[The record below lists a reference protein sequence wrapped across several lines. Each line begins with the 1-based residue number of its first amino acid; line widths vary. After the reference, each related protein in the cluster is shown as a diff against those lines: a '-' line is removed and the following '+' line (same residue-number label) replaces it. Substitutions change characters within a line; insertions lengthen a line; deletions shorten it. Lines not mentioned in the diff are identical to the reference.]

1 MTLCQRLSIAA
12 LLSVILSSPALAEI
26 EWLEKNYNYGAFKEA
41 EGPRMGMVRF
51 VNKGPE
57 AAFINRVRPS
67 CGCTETEFT
76 EGIIQPGDTAMV
88 SFIYNPKGRP
98 GSFEKTVKVYL
109 GKENE
114 MHVIRL
120 SGTVIGAPATLQF
133 SYPKE
138 VGPLRLEALSAKTG
152 ELKKGSARHLFINAY
167 NQSPDTITP
176 AWVCEERGLQV
187 ELTPKSIPP
196 GDIATFGFYVKTTD
210 EDRMGPVDYNVRI
223 TADKNHPEAGSCDV
237 TVSTVIVPDTQSMS
251 AEEVND
257 GPRAYLLPEF
267 VDFGE
272 NVAGGKIKFSFEIL
286 NDGNSQLD
294 VMRVYSTESGVE
306 ITDRPSRIKPGKKA
320 KVKGGLDIRKL
331 PAGAFRIPVEVM
343 TNDPLH
349 PLRTAN
355 LVGVK
360 EGRL

>member
-1 MTLCQRLSIAA
+1 MTQCHRLSLLA
-12 LLSVILSSPALAEI
+12 LLAAIVVFPALAEI

-41 EGPRMGMVRF
+41 EGPRRGMVRF

-57 AAFINRVRPS
+57 AVFINRVRPS
-67 CGCTETEFT
+67 CGCTEAEYT
-76 EGIIQPGDTAMV
+76 EGMIQPGDTAMV

-98 GSFEKTVKVYL
+98 GAFEKTVKVYM
-109 GKENE
+109 GRENE

-120 SGTVIGAPATLQF
+120 SGTVIGAPSTLQF

-138 VGPLRLEALSAKTG
+138 VGPLRLESFSAKTG
-152 ELKKGSARHLFINAY
+152 ELKKGSSRHLFINAY

-176 AWVCEERGLQV
+176 AWVNEERGVQV

-210 EDRMGPVDYNVRI
+210 EDRMGPIDYKI
-223 TADKNHPEAGSCDV
+223 HIIADKTRPEAGSCDV
-237 TVSTVIVPDTQSMS
+237 TIGTVIVPDTQSMT

-267 VDFGE
+267 IDFGE
-272 NVAGGKIKFSFEIL
+272 NVNGGKIKFSFEIL
-286 NDGNSQLD
+286 NDGKSPLD
-294 VMRVYSTESGVE
+294 VLRVYSADKCVE
-306 ITDRPSRIKPGKKA
+306 IKDKPSRIKGGKQG
-320 KVKGGLDIRKL
+320 KVKGELDVRKISS
-331 PAGAFRIPVEVM
+331 GAFRIPVEVM
-343 TNDPLH
+343 TSDPLH

-360 EGRL
+360 E